1 MEDKNG
7 AEAGMTCCLS
17 APGHGCKSGTRAP
30 PPPPPRRKSPSS
42 SPCLP
47 FPVLALGKGGGAT
60 TKGFSF
66 WHGTRRRRRRRCSCL
81 VPLPHTG
88 FVGKRR
94 DLSNRKSLHK
104 APCIL
109 MQMVCV
115 PSRMHIPRNGA
126 SKFYLDHPL
135 LKRILFFV
143 FFFEGILIREVYFG
157 QRQPS

>member
-1 MEDKNG
+1 MGRQRDGTEAARTRMEDKNG

-17 APGHGCKSGTRAP
+17 APGHGSKSGTHAP

-66 WHGTRRRRRRRCSCL
+66 WHGTLRRRRRCSCL
-81 VPLPHTG
+81 VPLPPTG

-94 DLSNRKSLHK
+94 DLSNRKSPHK

-115 PSRMHIPRNGA
+115 PSRMHIPRKGA
-126 SKFYLDHPL
+126 SKFFLDHLL
-135 LKRILFFV
+135 LKEYCFFI
-143 FFFEGILIREVYFG
+143 FL
-157 QRQPS
+157 